1 MVFRLTG
8 DDTQIY
14 LTKDTLAGD
23 RLPRRQDSRPHRRIR
38 PRRAARRHHAGEG
51 GRHVVRGRASSGAFR
66 PRPSP
71 WVAGMAGTHG
81 AVRAGR
87 IDGREGLFA
96 GQRGRGGFL
105 RRDEGRVR
113 LPRAVGGA
121 HPWEVL
127 ALIDECTHWFNYD
140 RVKQSRGH

>member
-1 MVFRLTG
+1 
-8 DDTQIY
+8 
-14 LTKDTLAGD
+14 
-23 RLPRRQDSRPHRRIR
+23 
-38 PRRAARRHHAGEG
+38 
-51 GRHVVRGRASSGAFR
+51 
-66 PRPSP
+66 
-71 WVAGMAGTHG
+71 MAGTHG
-81 AVRAGR
+81 AVRADG
-87 IDGREGLFA
+87 IDGREGPFS